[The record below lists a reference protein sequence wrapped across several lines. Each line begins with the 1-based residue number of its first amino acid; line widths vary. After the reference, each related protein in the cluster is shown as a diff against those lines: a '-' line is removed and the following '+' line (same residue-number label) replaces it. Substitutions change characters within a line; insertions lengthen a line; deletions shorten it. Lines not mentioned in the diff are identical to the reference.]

1 MQQNVGGIDKVIR
14 IVVGLVLIS
23 LVFMGPKTQWGWIGL
38 IPLATALINFC
49 PLYPLI
55 GFSSRKEKNA

>member
-1 MQQNVGGIDKVIR
+1 MKQNVGGIDKVIR
-14 IVVGLVLIS
+14 IAIGLALIS
-23 LVFMGPKTQWGWIGL
+23 LVFIGPKTPWGWIGL
-38 IPLATALINFC
+38 IPLATAFISFC